1 METFGEALRRWR
13 GELPIR
19 ELARRAHCGKSHI
32 STLESG
38 RSFPSLRIAAA
49 LDKTLNAG
57 GELVE
62 LAGRP
67 PAADATDISTSVA
80 SPALAAGPVTARS
93 VDPAVTGYF
102 ESQLEGHYRADM
114 LLGPRDLIRIVATQ
128 FELIDRLARAAAA
141 DIRRDL
147 LRIGTAY
154 AALVGWLYQDAGDLA
169 ASAFWRGIAQEFAL
183 RSRDPHL
190 TAYALINHAS
200 VRTDLGDGA
209 GVLDLCDAALAT
221 SDTLTPKVRLMTLQ
235 QRAHGASLLGDRVT
249 VDTLLDTANTLTD
262 RLDDDLP
269 WGNACR
275 RTPGYLQIQ
284 RATCYGRLGLAHEAA
299 ALWAQ
304 LLMDIPSTARRDH
317 GVYLTR
323 FATACAQAGQPD
335 QAVHL
340 ARQVVPIAAET
351 GSARLRRELTAL
363 RHGMR
368 PWKDARIAT
377 DLAEVLAATEA

>member
-1 METFGEALRRWR
+1 M
-13 GELPIR
+13 
-19 ELARRAHCGKSHI
+19 
-32 STLESG
+32 
-38 RSFPSLRIAAA
+38 
-49 LDKTLNAG
+49 
-57 GELVE
+57 
-62 LAGRP
+62 
-67 PAADATDISTSVA
+67 STSVA
-80 SPALAAGPVTARS
+80 GPALATGPVTARS
-93 VDPAVTGYF
+93 VDPAVTDYF
-102 ESQLEGHYRADM
+102 ETQLEGHYRADM

-128 FELIDRLARAAAA
+128 FELIDRLARATTA
-141 DIRRDL
+141 DTHRDL

-183 RSRDPHL
+183 RSGDSHL

-221 SDTLTPKVRLMTLQ
+221 SDALAPKVRLMTLQ
-235 QRAHGASLLGDRVT
+235 QRAHGASLLGDRAT
-249 VDTLLDTANTLTD
+249 VDTSLDTADTLTD

-269 WGNACR
+269 WGNACH

-284 RATCYGRLGLAHEAA
+284 RATCYGRLGLAHEAV
-299 ALWAQ
+299 ALWDH
-304 LLMDIPSTARRDH
+304 LLTDIPPTARRDH

-323 FATACAQAGQPD
+323 HATACAQAGQPD
-335 QAVHL
+335 KALHL
-340 ARQVVPIAAET
+340 ARQVVPIATET
-351 GSARLRRELTAL
+351 GSARLRRELAAL

-368 PWKDARIAT
+368 PWKDARVAT